1 MSKKG
6 GGGRQVVGF
15 RYIMA
20 VHSGCSRGPVNE
32 FCEVRVGDLE
42 IWSGGVTANET
53 IDLNAPDAFGGDE
66 KEGGIVGALDVLMG
80 AEDQVVP
87 SGIAENMTGDVP
99 NWRGALTTF
108 FYGQVGSNNPYPKA
122 WKFRLRRTTA
132 GWDNNDPWYPE
143 KALIILATD
152 AMVTLTFIAQPGDEE
167 YIIINDIRAYFRTAE
182 HTLTYD
188 VTIGDSVEATVVN
201 FANMINFY
209 SIELGA
215 TAVATGNVVELRGL
229 DNIMPVV
236 ETPYGWVTNI
246 AAGGDVHAMNPAHI
260 VYECATN
267 GVWGRGLPRAMLDDV
282 AFRAVAD
289 ALYAE
294 NFGLCIKWTRQD
306 DIDVFV
312 QNVIDHIGGALYID
326 RQTGLLKLRLIR
338 NDYDPTTLV
347 AYTFDHGIL
356 DVTEDQTSSRDTMS
370 NEIIVEFNDPVVDK
384 IGSVRVQNL
393 ASFQSIGSVVSQTIQ
408 YHGVATASLAL
419 RLAQRDLEFHSSQLR
434 RLTLKMT
441 RAAWKLA
448 PADVM
453 KINVPTRGIENMLV
467 RVGEIEEAA
476 LTGEEITVKVV
487 QDVFG
492 LPDTSIVD
500 PQESLWLPPDRSARV
515 ISERELTEITYFDMV
530 DNLPQ
535 SQIGDFTAD
544 EGWIKIYAK
553 RPSDGTIQYDLQTKV
568 SSEVYVTRTTAGF
581 DSIAYLTGDIGYYTT
596 TLEFERGSLL
606 LDVVPGQVLRIDDEY
621 MRLDAIDRTAGTLT
635 VARGVVDTIP
645 APHTGGTR
653 IWFQTAFP
661 TTDFRDYATGE
672 IVSARLLS
680 RTTSQTL
687 DPAFA
692 YEDSITMASRQGR
705 PYPPGNMKVEG
716 VGFGNL
722 PTVTGD
728 VDFEWAHRDR
738 IVQNN
743 TLLEHEAGSTGPEPG
758 TTYTVRVYGP
768 DGTTLLRT
776 DTGIATT
783 GWSYTGTMAAAD
795 GDPPSMWFWIE
806 SVRDGISS
814 WQHYWI
820 GVSRPF
826 SFDTGFDYDFDG
838 SF

>member
-20 VHSGCSRGPVNE
+20 VQSGCSRGPVNE
-32 FCEVRVGDLE
+32 FCEVRVGELE
-42 IWSGGVTANET
+42 IWSGSVTANET
-53 IDLNAPDAFGGDE
+53 VDLNAPDAFGGDE

-87 SGIAENMTGDVP
+87 AGIAENMTGDVP

-132 GWDNNDPWYPE
+132 GWDTNDPWYPE
-143 KALIILATD
+143 KALIVLATD
-152 AMVTLTFIAQPGDEE
+152 AMVTLTFIDQPGDEE
-167 YIIINDIRAYFRTAE
+167 YIIINDLRAYFRTAE

-188 VTIGDSVEATVVN
+188 VTIGDTIEATV
-201 FANMINFY
+201 ANLADMINFY
-209 SIELGA
+209 AVELGA
-215 TAVATGNVVELRGL
+215 TAVATGNVIEIRGL
-229 DNIMPVV
+229 DNVMPVV
-236 ETPYGWVTNI
+236 ETPYGWATNI

-267 GVWGRGLPRAMLDDV
+267 GVWGRGLPRAMLDDA

-294 NFGLCIKWTRQD
+294 NFGLCIKWSRQD

-326 RQTGLLKLRLIR
+326 RQTGLLTLRLIR
-338 NDYDPTTLV
+338 NDYDPNALV
-347 AYTFDHGIL
+347 AYTFDNGIL

-393 ASFQSIGSVVSQTIQ
+393 AAFQSVGSVVSQTIQ

-515 ISERELTEITYFDMV
+515 ITERELTEITYFDLT

-544 EGWIKIYAK
+544 EGWIKVYAK
-553 RPSDGTIQYDLQTKV
+553 RPSESSIQYDLQTKV
-568 SSEVYVTRTTAGF
+568 SSEAYVTRTTAGF
-581 DSIAYLTGDIGYYTT
+581 DSVAYLVGDIGHYDTN
-596 TLEFERGSLL
+596 LEFERGSLL
-606 LDVVPGQVLRIDDEY
+606 FDVVPGQVLRIDDEY
-621 MRLDAIDRTAGTLT
+621 MRLDAIDRTAGTIT

-645 APHTGGTR
+645 SPHAGGTR

-692 YEDSITMASRQGR
+692 YEDQITMASRQGR
-705 PYPPGNMKVEG
+705 PYPPGNMRVEG
-716 VGFGNL
+716 VGFGNP
-722 PTVTGD
+722 PTVTGNI
-728 VDFEWAHRDR
+728 DFEWAHRDR

-758 TTYTVRVYGP
+758 TTYTVKVYGP

-776 DTGIATT
+776 VTGITT
-783 GWSYTGTMAAAD
+783 IGWAYTSGMSMAD
-795 GDPPSMWFWIE
+795 GDPPAMWFWIE

-814 WQHYWI
+814 FQHYWI
-820 GVSRPF
+820 NVSRPF

>member
-1 MSKKG
+1 
-6 GGGRQVVGF
+6 
-15 RYIMA
+15 
-20 VHSGCSRGPVNE
+20 
-32 FCEVRVGDLE
+32 
-42 IWSGGVTANET
+42 
-53 IDLNAPDAFGGDE
+53 
-66 KEGGIVGALDVLMG
+66 
-80 AEDQVVP
+80 
-87 SGIAENMTGDVP
+87 
-99 NWRGALTTF
+99 
-108 FYGQVGSNNPYPKA
+108 
-122 WKFRLRRTTA
+122 
-132 GWDNNDPWYPE
+132 
-143 KALIILATD
+143 
-152 AMVTLTFIAQPGDEE
+152 
-167 YIIINDIRAYFRTAE
+167 
-182 HTLTYD
+182 
-188 VTIGDSVEATVVN
+188 
-201 FANMINFY
+201 
-209 SIELGA
+209 
-215 TAVATGNVVELRGL
+215 
-229 DNIMPVV
+229 
-236 ETPYGWVTNI
+236 
-246 AAGGDVHAMNPAHI
+246 MNPAHI

-294 NFGLCIKWTRQD
+294 NFGLCVKWTRQD

-312 QNVIDHIGGALYID
+312 QDIIDHIGGALYID

-338 NDYDPTTLV
+338 NDYDPNALV
-347 AYTFDHGIL
+347 AYNFDNGIL
-356 DVTEDQTSSRDTMS
+356 DITEDQTSSRDTMS

-393 ASFQSIGSVVSQTIQ
+393 ASFQSVGSIISQTIQ
-408 YHGVATASLAL
+408 YHGIANATMAL

-453 KINVPTRGIENMLV
+453 KINVPSRGIENMLV

-500 PQESLWLPPDRSARV
+500 PQESFWLPPDRSARV
-515 ISERELTEITYFDMV
+515 ITERELTEITYFDMV
-530 DNLPQ
+530 DSLPQ

-544 EGWIKIYAK
+544 EGWIKVYAK
-553 RPSDGTIQYDLQTKV
+553 RPNEASIQYDLQSKTA
-568 SSEVYVTRTTAGF
+568 SEAYVTRTTAGF
-581 DSIAYLTGDIGYYTT
+581 DSIAYLTADIGYYTT
-596 TLEFERGSLL
+596 TLEFERGSLM

-645 APHTGGTR
+645 SPHVGGTR

-672 IVSARLLS
+672 VVSTRLLS

-687 DPAFA
+687 NPAYA
-692 YEDSITMASRQGR
+692 HEDTITMASRQGR
-705 PYPPGNMKVEG
+705 PYPPGDMKVEG
-716 VGFGNL
+716 VGFGG
-722 PTVTGD
+722 TFVVTGD
-728 VDFEWAHRDR
+728 IDFTWAHRDR

-758 TTYTVRVYGP
+758 TTYTVKVYGP

-776 DTGIATT
+776 DAGIAATS
-783 GWSYTGTMAAAD
+783 WSYTGAMAVAD
-795 GDPPSMWFWIE
+795 GDPPAMWFWIE
-806 SVRDGISS
+806 SARDSIPSF
-814 WQHYWI
+814 QHYWI
-820 GVSRPF
+820 NVSRPF